1 MSDQKTS
8 DIVELF
14 KEFSAKS
21 SLPSLNQVSSARRLP
36 EKVFWLCIGIT
47 ATSAATYHLYT
58 LICTYMEHNYY
69 TSITNDFDQPLQVG
83 TKNLKYI
90 FEC

>member
-8 DIVELF
+8 DIVKLF

-21 SLPSLNQVSSARRLP
+21 SLPSLNQVSTVKSQT
-36 EKVFWLCIGIT
+36 EKLFWLCIGIT
-47 ATSAATYHLYT
+47 ASSAATYHLYT
-58 LICTYMEHNYY
+58 LIRTYMKHNYY

-83 TKNLKYI
+83 IK
-90 FEC
+90 F